1 MHPLDE
7 VGVAILTPINLRTTQ
22 FRSAGDGVSGS

>member
-1 MHPLDE
+1 M
-7 VGVAILTPINLRTTQ
+7 AILTPINLRTTQ